1 LIITEHGDSAA
12 LVQPLIEGS
21 ADHILQEM
29 FRSVYGEHNLLIY
42 QDLSALKETYSR
54 YFRSR
59 LQNNKEII
67 LFFSTYQNIHSV
79 RDTLID
85 AGVDVTKFER
95 EGSLLILDSVRTYF
109 GSEFDILS
117 TIKILS
123 KRAEN
128 QGKEGCCAIADMGLF
143 YDSNELLKLET
154 AVSLKFDSVRC
165 KGFCCYHQA
174 YFNRLADNE
183 KQLLFEHH
191 YRNLIIAEPIYQYDE
206 MISPYG
212 AAENTAL

>member
-1 LIITEHGDSAA
+1 L
-12 LVQPLIEGS
+12 
-21 ADHILQEM
+21 
-29 FRSVYGEHNLLIY
+29 HNLLIHPSL
-42 QDLSALKETYSR
+42 DAFKETYAR
-54 YFRSR
+54 YFKSR

-67 LFFSTYQNIHSV
+67 LFLSTYQNVHSV
-79 RDTLID
+79 RDTLIE

-95 EGSLLILDSVRTYF
+95 EGFLLILDSVRTYF
-109 GSEFDILS
+109 GSEFYILS

-128 QGKEGCCAIADMGLF
+128 QEKEGCCVIADMDLF

-174 YFNRLADNE
+174 YFNRLSDNE
-183 KQLLFEHH
+183 QELLFEHH
-191 YRNLIIAEPIYQYDE
+191 YRNLIITQPYRYDE
-206 MISPYG
+206 MISPSP
-212 AAENTAL
+212 